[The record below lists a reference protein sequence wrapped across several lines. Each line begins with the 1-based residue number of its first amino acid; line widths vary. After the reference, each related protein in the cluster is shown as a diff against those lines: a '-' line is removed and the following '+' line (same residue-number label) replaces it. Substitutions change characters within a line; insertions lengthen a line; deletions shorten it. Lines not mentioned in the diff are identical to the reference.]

1 MRSAIEYVIEPL
13 VDRIEADMTPD
24 RTISV
29 PKRQQGAVFFVSMM
43 LLIILSLL
51 AISAAQVTGLQ
62 ERMANIY
69 RADVVAFENAES
81 MLRETER
88 DLLDDPNLCF
98 LADADPVMTWQQ
110 NPTSV
115 NAAST
120 VSNMAVGE
128 RARSFGWRGT
138 SRAGVARTGGDLQ
151 CSYFHISAI
160 DHDDDANRTSSA
172 IIQSVFVP

>member
-1 MRSAIEYVIEPL
+1 
-13 VDRIEADMTPD
+13 MTSNKINP
-24 RTISV
+24 V
-29 PKRQQGAVFFVSMM
+29 PGKQRGAVFFVSMM

-69 RADVVAFENAES
+69 RADLTAFENAETQ
-81 MLRETER
+81 LRQTER
-88 DLLDDPNLCF
+88 SLLTDPNICF
-98 LADADPVMTWQQ
+98 LAEADQTMSWQQ
-110 NPTSV
+110 NPAAA

-120 VSNMAVGE
+120 ISNMAMGD
-128 RARSFGWRGT
+128 RARSFGWRGS
-138 SRAGVARTGGDLQ
+138 SRAGMARTGGDLQ